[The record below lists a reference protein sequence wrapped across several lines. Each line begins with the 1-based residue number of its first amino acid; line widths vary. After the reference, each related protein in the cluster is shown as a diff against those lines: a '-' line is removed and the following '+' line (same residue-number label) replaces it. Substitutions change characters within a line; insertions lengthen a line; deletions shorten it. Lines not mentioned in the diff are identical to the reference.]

1 MEETIDLR
9 EYFYIL
15 KKKFWVIALTAIIFG
30 LISGL
35 VSFFVLKPVYQSS
48 TTLIVNKEV
57 ENEVTQMTTTDDLNY
72 AQKLAV
78 TYGEIIKSRTV
89 ITSTIK
95 ELGLNLS
102 YEDIAGSISVAN
114 VDNTQ
119 IIKISVENNNPNL
132 ATAICNTIPKIF
144 DKEVKRVMKAS
155 GTEVIDK
162 ATVPTNPIKPNKK
175 MNVLIAMVLGA
186 MVSIFIIFLLEA
198 LNTKIKTPK
207 DIEEK
212 LGIPVFGVVPKY

>member
-95 ELGLNLS
+95 ELGLDLS
-102 YEDIAGSISVAN
+102 YEDLEMLDMN
-114 VDNTQ
+114 VKRSN
-119 IIKISVENNNPNL
+119 
-132 ATAICNTIPKIF
+132 CNT
-144 DKEVKRVMKAS
+144 RV
-155 GTEVIDK
+155 EYIREQ
-162 ATVPTNPIKPNKK
+162 IKKLNKD
-175 MNVLIAMVLGA
+175 A
-186 MVSIFIIFLLEA
+186 
-198 LNTKIKTPK
+198 
-207 DIEEK
+207 
-212 LGIPVFGVVPKY
+212 

>member
-15 KKKFWVIALTAIIFG
+15 KKKIWVIALTAIIFG

-102 YEDIAGSISVAN
+102 YEDVSEAISVTN
-114 VDNTQ
+114 IDNTQ
-119 IIKISVENNNPNL
+119 IIKVSVENNNPNL

-162 ATVPTNPIKPNKK
+162 ATVPTDPIKPNKK